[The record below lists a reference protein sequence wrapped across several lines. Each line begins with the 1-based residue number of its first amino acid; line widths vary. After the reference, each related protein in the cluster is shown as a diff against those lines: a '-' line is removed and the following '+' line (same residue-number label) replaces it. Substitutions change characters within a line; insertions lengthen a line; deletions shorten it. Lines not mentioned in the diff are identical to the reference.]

1 MKKSMNTLQQFV
13 SLSYHYVRP
22 KINPFP
28 RILGND
34 VDEFQNHIK
43 MLQKNYSII
52 SPNDILDF
60 YYGARDFDKSK
71 NILLT
76 FDDGLSEHFEVAK
89 ILHECDIKAIFFIP
103 TCILD
108 ERLPANPMII
118 HYCIAEFGIG
128 KFLKTYNE
136 ILKELKLMDNK
147 DYDIQY
153 NESHDNAWDK
163 INKIKFLFK
172 YKIEHTLSR
181 KILIKIFED
190 LFMPKFPRCL
200 EMIHLDENK
209 VRGIINM
216 GHTIGTHSHTHLSI
230 GATKLNSNDL
240 EKELIYPKKFLE
252 KKFGIEISSFSYPFG
267 ETQDCLSAPT
277 LLTITK
283 EYKLAFNL
291 EEKMNTK
298 NTSPLQLGRI
308 MPTSAYTTEKLSDT
322 IEKIF
327 RS

>member
-1 MKKSMNTLQQFV
+1 MRAPQQQFV
-13 SLSYHYVRP
+13 SLSYHYVRS

-34 VDEFQNHIK
+34 IDEFQNHIK

-52 SPNDILDF
+52 SPNVVLDF
-60 YYGARDFDKSK
+60 YYGAHNFENSK

-89 ILHECDIKAIFFIP
+89 ILHEYDMKAIFFIP

-108 ERLPANPMII
+108 EKLPANPMII

-128 KFLKTYNE
+128 KFLTIYHE
-136 ILKELKLMDNK
+136 ILEELKITDSAG
-147 DYDIQY
+147 YDIQY
-153 NESHDNAWDK
+153 AKDHDNVWDK
-163 INKIKFLFK
+163 INQIKFLFK

-181 KILIKIFED
+181 KILIKIFEN
-190 LFMPKFPRCL
+190 LFLSKFPRGL

-209 VRGIINM
+209 VRDIIKM

-230 GATKLNSNDL
+230 GATKLNSNVL

-267 ETQDCLSAPT
+267 ETQDCLSTST

-291 EEKMNTK
+291 EEKKNTK
-298 NTSPLQLGRI
+298 DTSPLQLGRI
-308 MPTSAYTTEKLSDT
+308 MPTSTYTTKKLSAI
-322 IEKIF
+322 IEKF
-327 RS
+327 FNS

>member
-1 MKKSMNTLQQFV
+1 MTTLQQQFA

-22 KINPFP
+22 KVNPFP

-34 VDEFQNHIK
+34 IDEFQNHIK
-43 MLQKNYSII
+43 MLQKNYSVI
-52 SPNDILDF
+52 SPKDVLDF
-60 YYGARDFDKSK
+60 YYNKHTFENNK

-76 FDDGLSEHFEVAK
+76 FDDGLSEHFDAAK
-89 ILHECDIKAIFFIP
+89 ILHDYGMHAIFFIP

-108 ERLPANPMII
+108 EKLPANPMII

-128 KFLKTYNE
+128 RFLNTYHE
-136 ILKELKLMDNK
+136 ILEELKLNTSSNP
-147 DYDIQY
+147 DYNVQY
-153 NESHDNAWDK
+153 NKSQDNVWDK
-163 INKIKFLFK
+163 INQIKTLFK

-181 KILIKIFED
+181 KILIEIFKN
-190 LFMPKFPRCL
+190 LFLPKYPGGL
-200 EMIHLDENK
+200 DMIHLNEDK
-209 VRGIINM
+209 VRDIIKM

-230 GATKLNSNDL
+230 GATKLNSTVL
-240 EKELIYPKKFLE
+240 EKEIIYPKKFLE
-252 KKFGIEISSFSYPFG
+252 NKFGIKVFSFSYPFG
-267 ETQDCLSAPT
+267 EMQDCLSPSE

-308 MPTSAYTTEKLSDT
+308 MPTSTYTTEKLSIT
-322 IEKIF
+322 IERIF
-327 RS
+327 NSY